1 MSGKTHV
8 ICGTTALM
16 AIAVKCPDI
25 MQYFGTNMSPL
36 WGLVTVAPFSKIP
49 DIDLATTSY
58 GRKYPIFSKIF
69 THRGMTHTLL
79 FPAILFI
86 ILEMCGVMSVSSP
99 GKIAQV
105 MFGVLTSILFG
116 SFIGWAIHIV
126 ADSFNG
132 KGVPILWPL
141 TNKKF
146 HIPFMKFKSNNTM
159 HEFIFLCL
167 WIGGLVCLCLI

>member
-49 DIDLATTSY
+49 DIDLSTSEY

-69 THRGMTHTLL
+69 THRGRTHTLL
-79 FPAILFI
+79 FPAILFV
-86 ILEMCGVMSVSSP
+86 ILEICGVMSVASQDKP
-99 GKIAQV
+99 AQLA
-105 MFGVLTSILFG
+105 FGILTPMLFG
-116 SFIGWAIHIV
+116 SFIGWVIHIIV
-126 ADSFNG
+126 DSFNR
-132 KGVPILWPL
+132 KGVPIFWPL
-141 TNKKF
+141 TSDKY
-146 HIPFMKFKSNNTM
+146 HIPFMKFKSNNKK
-159 HEFIFLCL
+159 HEFVFLCL
-167 WIGGLVCLCLI
+167 WIGGLVCLCLT